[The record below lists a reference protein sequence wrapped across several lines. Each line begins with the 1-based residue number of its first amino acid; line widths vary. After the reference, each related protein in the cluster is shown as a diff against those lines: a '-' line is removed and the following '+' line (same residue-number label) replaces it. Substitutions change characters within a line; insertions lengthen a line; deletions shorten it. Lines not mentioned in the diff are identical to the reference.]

1 MYEEPETV
9 FVADFLGVSNLMQ
22 VTADGAEGDACR
34 TKLGDFS
41 LRAGCGEI
49 GHRGETH
56 VVIRPERVVIEPY
69 ETSGE
74 NRVPG
79 MIERVIYH
87 GASDQLVVRLA
98 TGDVVQALF
107 VNDGTQREWTQGT
120 PVQVH
125 LPAEALRVLPPRRDG
140 DSAPE
145 PTEPAVDLGTPLE
158 AGAS

>member
-1 MYEEPETV
+1 M
-9 FVADFLGVSNLMQ
+9 
-22 VTADGAEGDACR
+22 
-34 TKLGDFS
+34 
-41 LRAGCGEI
+41 
-49 GHRGETH
+49 
-56 VVIRPERVVIEPY
+56 IRPERVRVEPY
-69 ETSGE
+69 ESTGE

-125 LPAEALRVLPPRRDG
+125 LPAEALRVLPASSGGDG
-140 DSAPE
+140 VSAAPE
-145 PTEPAVDLGTPLE
+145 VTPDSDAAL
-158 AGAS
+158 AGGP